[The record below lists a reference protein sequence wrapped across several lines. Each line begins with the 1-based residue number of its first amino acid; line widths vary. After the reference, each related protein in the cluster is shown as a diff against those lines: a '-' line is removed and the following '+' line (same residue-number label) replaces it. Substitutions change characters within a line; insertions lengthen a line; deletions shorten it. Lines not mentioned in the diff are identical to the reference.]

1 VSAAPAATLG
11 SHAAVVLAAMTDPRT
26 YGDRPARVDVAETH
40 CSWVF
45 LAGERAYKMK
55 KPVVLPFLDYG
66 TPARRHDLCREEV
79 VLNRRLAPTLY
90 LGTVALVRRGER
102 FALVPDSAATID
114 ERIETAVEMRRFAED
129 DTLAA
134 HVLARTATARDVER
148 IGGVLARFHAA
159 AAQPPDGGAATE
171 ALVAAM
177 HTTAHDLAVAP
188 AGLVGPRRVAAL
200 RRLLDAVM
208 SARGAELAARTA
220 GGLVRDGHGD
230 LRAEHVLLTDP
241 PQIVDCLE
249 FDPALRIADVAVD
262 LAFLVMDL
270 EALGAP
276 RLARRLIDGYRS
288 AGGDPGDDALLA
300 AFACFR
306 ALVRAKVAAVR
317 AGQSGAGA
325 ARGTGEV
332 LTLMALAERLAW
344 RTRGPLV
351 LVCCGPAASGKS
363 TLAERLAAQSGVP
376 HLSSDLVRKRLAGVP
391 PTVRAPESA
400 YAPAHTAATYRRLG
414 ELSADALA
422 EHGGAIVDATFH
434 DAASRRTFRRA
445 LGRRDAPLLF
455 VECRAPESVLEAR
468 AVARGHRPGH
478 VSDATVAVVRR
489 QVAGWAPLDE
499 VPRGHHLVVR
509 TDRPAETVADTVL
522 AWLDAR
528 LAAQPAPR

>member
-1 VSAAPAATLG
+1 
-11 SHAAVVLAAMTDPRT
+11 
-26 YGDRPARVDVAETH
+26 
-40 CSWVF
+40 
-45 LAGERAYKMK
+45 
-55 KPVVLPFLDYG
+55 
-66 TPARRHDLCREEV
+66 
-79 VLNRRLAPTLY
+79 
-90 LGTVALVRRGER
+90 
-102 FALVPDSAATID
+102 
-114 ERIETAVEMRRFAED
+114 
-129 DTLAA
+129 
-134 HVLARTATARDVER
+134 
-148 IGGVLARFHAA
+148 
-159 AAQPPDGGAATE
+159 
-171 ALVAAM
+171 
-177 HTTAHDLAVAP
+177 
-188 AGLVGPRRVAAL
+188 
-200 RRLLDAVM
+200 
-208 SARGAELAARTA
+208 
-220 GGLVRDGHGD
+220 
-230 LRAEHVLLTDP
+230 
-241 PQIVDCLE
+241 
-249 FDPALRIADVAVD
+249 DVAVD

-528 LAAQPAPR
+528 LAAQPAPKSPRTSTRSATARAMSVPLPCAIASRAVFSAGTSLTPSPTIAT